1 MIKKLTNIII
11 TWKER
16 GTYFN
21 FCKIPMHEIGWMGSC
36 DIEEKMQSQATK
48 VMHQRKI
55 RDFMFDHALL

>member
-1 MIKKLTNIII
+1 
-11 TWKER
+11 
-16 GTYFN
+16 
-21 FCKIPMHEIGWMGSC
+21 MHEIGWMGSC